1 MGSVAGPELVAA
13 VSNAGGF
20 GVLGV
25 SGASPDRVREAIGGA
40 RALTE
45 RPFGVNVIID
55 EDGWATSDEDRA
67 LVRAE
72 VESAAAEDVAAVVV
86 FWGDPTPYVAIAHA
100 NGVALI

>member
-13 VSNAGGF
+13 GSNAGGL

-25 SGASPDRVREAIGGA
+25 SGASADAVRHAIA
-40 RALTE
+40 STRALTD

-55 EDGWATSDEDRA
+55 EEGWATTDEDKA

-72 VESAAAEDVAAVVV
+72 VEAAAAERIAAVVV
-86 FWGDPTPYVAIAHA
+86 FWGDPAPYVAIAHA
-100 NGVALI
+100 NDVAL